1 MGPHGT
7 VHTDFTVVANSGGPM
22 CRDPNDVLNTARLG
36 ASDPD
41 YFVVQK
47 GDKLKM
53 KKYVNICR
61 AAGFSFIPFALS
73 TGGRTSPE
81 GLRLIKLIYA
91 EVEER
96 VDSWYFY
103 GVLLP
108 RLYAALALAQYK
120 HSVAIRR
127 AFDIK
132 LAAMRHGAFRS
143 RGCFAEDDPMP
154 PPPPPSAANARYD
167 FVDSVDSNMDGRWG
181 SNADGSCTYD
191 HERAA
196 EYATFLRTVHPEF
209 FAGAA

>member
-1 MGPHGT
+1 
-7 VHTDFTVVANSGGPM
+7 M
-22 CRDPNDVLNTARLG
+22 CRDPNDVLNAARLG
-36 ASDPD
+36 AHDPHH
-41 YFVVQK
+41 FVVQN
-47 GDKLKM
+47 GDKPKM
-53 KKYVNICR
+53 RKYVGICR
-61 AAGFSFIPFALS
+61 AADFSFIPFALS

-103 GVLLP
+103 GALLP
-108 RLYAALALAQYK
+108 RLYPALALAQYK

-132 LAAMRHGAFRS
+132 LAAMRREAS
-143 RGCFAEDDPMP
+143 RGSGCFAEDDPMP

-167 FVDSVDSNMDGRWG
+167 FVDSVDSDMDGRWG

-196 EYATFLRTVHPEF
+196 ECATFLRTVHPEF
-209 FAGAA
+209 IAGTA

>member
-1 MGPHGT
+1 MR
-7 VHTDFTVVANSGGPM
+7 
-22 CRDPNDVLNTARLG
+22 RDPNDVLNAARLG

-41 YFVVQK
+41 SFVVQK
-47 GDKLKM
+47 GDKPKM
-53 KKYVNICR
+53 KKSVNICL
-61 AAGFSFIPFALS
+61 AADFSFIPFALS

-81 GLRLIKLIYA
+81 GIRLIKLIYA

-132 LAAMRHGAFRS
+132 LAAMRHEASS
-143 RGCFAEDDPMP
+143 RRRNNDF
-154 PPPPPSAANARYD
+154 SAKRVA
-167 FVDSVDSNMDGRWG
+167 
-181 SNADGSCTYD
+181 ADNTLLLS
-191 HERAA
+191 
-196 EYATFLRTVHPEF
+196 RT
-209 FAGAA
+209 